1 MFYEIINRIVNHPE
15 TPSLSRIVFQTM
27 SYHKYSVHMKFD
39 VFYKSIS
46 NIFFNEQDIEDCKR
60 IFCKI
65 QNVYFAFSR
74 LARIAKFKYA
84 KVVVEDDMCLNTID
98 RNHKNTIVILQ
109 ENKLYLFVITDLIRI
124 INTSLLNNY
133 YFISTPVMVKNPY
146 SNKAFEKS
154 TLYNIYYFVKF
165 RTCYV
170 DELLDNYFRCN
181 FNLKMMLY
189 KNEYILREYSISD
202 YVNNTTTD
210 ILYTE
215 VKEMIKY
222 MNNFCSTRFKINN
235 EFPKKT
241 LVDIFR
247 PYLYLYMS
255 SMYSLVTAKREK
267 SFCKLA
273 QKYIMF
279 YDSNPTFGRKIIRV
293 LHKNVGF
300 NQHIRSLDIS
310 FNERHPSF
318 NTSKSDVFL
327 TSHMDS

>member
-1 MFYEIINRIVNHPE
+1 MFYEIIDRIINQPE
-15 TPSLSRIVFQTM
+15 VPTLSRIVLQTLR
-27 SYHKYSVHMKFD
+27 YHPYSIQMKFD
-39 VFYKSIS
+39 VFNKSI
-46 NIFFNEQDIEDCKR
+46 NNVFFNQQDIEDCTH

-65 QNVYFAFSR
+65 QRVYFAFSR
-74 LARIAKFKYA
+74 LTRIAKFKYA
-84 KVVVEDDMCLNTID
+84 KVVVEEDMCLNTID

-109 ENKLYLFVITDLIRI
+109 DNKLYLFVITDLIRM

-170 DELLDNYFRCN
+170 DELLDNYFQCN

-202 YVNNTTTD
+202 YVNNSTTD
-210 ILYTE
+210 ILHIE

-222 MNNFCSTRFKINN
+222 LNKYCIARVRINP
-235 EFPKKT
+235 EFPKKQ

-247 PYLYLYMS
+247 PYLHLYLS

-267 SFCKLA
+267 SFVRLTH
-273 QKYIMF
+273 KYSEF
-279 YDSNPTFGRKIIRV
+279 YNSNPIFGRRIVRV
-293 LHKNVGF
+293 VRKNVGF
-300 NQHIRSLDIS
+300 NKYVTGLDIS
-310 FNERHPSF
+310 FNDRHIPF
-318 NTSKSDVFL
+318 NSINTGVFL

>member
-1 MFYEIINRIVNHPE
+1 MFYEIINKIVNQPE
-15 TPSLSRIVFQTM
+15 TPTLSRIVFQTL
-27 SYHKYSVHMKFD
+27 SYHKYSIQMKFD
-39 VFYKSIS
+39 VFDKSIS

-84 KVVVEDDMCLNTID
+84 KVVVDEDMCLNTIE

-109 ENKLYLFVITDLIRI
+109 DNKLYLFVITDLIRI

-133 YFISTPVMVKNPY
+133 YFISNPVMVKNPY

-165 RTCYV
+165 RTCYI
-170 DELLDNYFRCN
+170 DELMENYFRCN
-181 FNLKMMLY
+181 FNLNMMLY

-202 YVNNTTTD
+202 YVNNGTTD
-210 ILYTE
+210 ILYKE

-222 MNNFCSTRFKINN
+222 MNEFCSVRFRING

-241 LVDIFR
+241 LVEIFR
-247 PYLYLYMS
+247 PYLYLYLC
-255 SMYSLVTAKREK
+255 SMYSLVISKREK
-267 SFCKLA
+267 SFFRLA
-273 QKYIMF
+273 QKYLTF
-279 YDSNPTFGRKIIRV
+279 YNSNPIFGRKIIKVVR
-293 LHKNVGF
+293 KIVGF
-300 NQHIRSLDIS
+300 KYQTSLEIS
-310 FNERHPSF
+310 FIERHPVF
-318 NTSKSDVFL
+318 NCGKTDVFL